1 MSISLS
7 VPHAVYYGSMAYV
20 DDPAKAGQWRG
31 NSTCASR
38 GTLGNHEQET
48 GGQACGNQES
58 VKALVNPWNEGG
70 ES

>member
-31 NSTCASR
+31 IPLAQVEARLGITSR
-38 GTLGNHEQET
+38 KP
-48 GGQACGNQES
+48 AAKRGNQES